1 MPPVSSKR
9 HLLRLVSE
17 TPSRLAIPSRCQTC
31 SNATFDVFTSIPAFF
46 AMFST
51 ASFAAG
57 SSLSPACFSS
67 SVAIVAASLGLTM
80 RPSTCSLPSLAAS
93 SSSAILRCARVME
106 MDGRTSSPA
115 AISFLKTT
123 CARWPHGSR
132 VTILSGS
139 NHDGFGLTSNTG
151 SVSV

>member
-9 HLLRLVSE
+9 HLLRLVSD
-17 TPSRLAIPSRCQTC
+17 TLKRFAIPSRCQTC
-31 SNATFDVFTSIPAFF
+31 SNATFDVLTSIPAFF

-51 ASFAAG
+51 TSFASG

-67 SVAIVAASLGLTM
+67 SVAIVAASLGLTIF
-80 RPSTCSLPSLAAS
+80 PSTWSLPSLAAS
-93 SSSAILRCARVME
+93 SSSAILRCARVMLME
-106 MDGRTSSPA
+106 GRMSMPDS
-115 AISFLKTT
+115 ISFLKTT

-139 NHDGFGLTSNTG
+139 NHEGFGLTSKTG
-151 SVSV
+151 SVLV